1 MFQYIEI
8 EQKPNFSF
16 FKLVIWGASAFF
28 GVITYLKHFPM
39 NYSLLNVD
47 WLNIDWLF
55 IVNGGKVVVVAVAT
69 GYMGSLAKK
78 LGDHHWEKIIK
89 YFKDRKNK
97 TPKK

>member
-1 MFQYIEI
+1 MFQYIEM
-8 EQKPNFSF
+8 EQKPSSGF
-16 FKLVIWGASAFF
+16 FKLLIWGVSAFF

-47 WLNIDWLF
+47 WLF
-55 IVNGGKVVVVAVAT
+55 IINGSKVILVAVAT
-69 GYMGSLAKK
+69 WYMGSLAKK